1 MIVDNSVLLPTTVTV
16 VILSVWI
23 IWNGVFKVSGFLDSI
38 GDLTLAAS
46 PEVSKRSL
54 SAFFCSQAKVFTACS
69 PYYDLPQD
77 PHSLSVTIQ
86 VTES

>member
-16 VILSVWI
+16 VVQSVWI
-23 IWNGVFKVSGFLDSI
+23 FWTGVFKVSGFLDSI

-54 SAFFCSQAKVFTACS
+54 LAFFCSQAKVLLHVPLITT
-69 PYYDLPQD
+69 YHRILT
-77 PHSLSVTIQ
+77 HSQ
-86 VTES
+86 